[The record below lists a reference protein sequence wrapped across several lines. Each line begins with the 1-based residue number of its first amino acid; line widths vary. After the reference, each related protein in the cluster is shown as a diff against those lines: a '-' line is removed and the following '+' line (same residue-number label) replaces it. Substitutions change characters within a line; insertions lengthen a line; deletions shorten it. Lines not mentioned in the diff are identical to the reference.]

1 AHRRWYGGAVSPI
14 GFRTLFVKE
23 LRRFLRVPGQ
33 TLAQPVVTTALYFL
47 VFGYALGGR
56 VREVD
61 GVSYDRFI
69 VPGLV
74 LLGLSQNAFLN
85 SSSSMFI
92 AKMQGTIVDLLVAPL
107 SVADLL
113 LAFTL
118 AAVLR
123 GLMVGTIVWIISAL
137 FTGFEV
143 AHPGWVLT
151 FGILVGATFGLTGL
165 AVAIWS
171 DKFEQLNIVPTFI
184 ITPLT
189 FLGGVF
195 YSAHMLPPPWR
206 TICQANPVLYM
217 VEGLR
222 YGIVGVASSPPWLGL
237 AVTGGFGLVAFG
249 AAAWMLATGY
259 KLRG

>member
-1 AHRRWYGGAVSPI
+1 MNPI
-14 GFRTLFVKE
+14 GFRTLLVKE
-23 LRRFLRVPGQ
+23 MRRFLRVPGQ

-47 VFGYALGGR
+47 VFGYALGGK

-69 VPGLV
+69 VPGLI

-85 SSSSMFI
+85 TSSSMFI

-107 SVADLL
+107 GVTDLVV
-113 LAFTL
+113 AFTL
-118 AAVLR
+118 AAVVR
-123 GLMVGTIVWIISAL
+123 GLMVGAIVWIIAAL
-137 FTGFEV
+137 FTGFDV
-143 AHPGWVLT
+143 AHPGWVLV
-151 FGILVGATFGLTGL
+151 FGVLVGATFGLVGL

-195 YSAHMLPPPWR
+195 YSAHMLPPPWS
-206 TICQANPVLYM
+206 TICRANPVLYM

-222 YGIVGVASSPPWLGL
+222 YGVVGVSASSPWLGL
-237 AVTGGFGLVAFG
+237 AVTGGIG
-249 AAAWMLATGY
+249 ALSLAIAVWMLATGY
-259 KLRG
+259 KLRS